1 MSAPI
6 GNPNPYQPGQAV
18 GQPGAAS
25 PQLLS
30 DANTAFNMAIG
41 GIVLGVCCFCALGAL
56 ILGILS
62 MNKANGVLAMAPMG
76 TEANS
81 KASTAKMLAI
91 VALVIAGLQFLFNI
105 IAALS
110 GALGGR

>member
-1 MSAPI
+1 MSTPF
-6 GNPNPYQPGQAV
+6 GDQNPNPYQPGQVV

-62 MNKANGVLAMAPMG
+62 MNKANGVLAMA
-76 TEANS
+76 
-81 KASTAKMLAI
+81 
-91 VALVIAGLQFLFNI
+91 ALVIAGLQFLFNI